1 MKVDTRKE
9 IAVHI
14 SNYLTFNYVL
24 FYIATL

>member
-9 IAVHI
+9 IASYI